1 MFILEGKNPVPC
13 NNVVEWGK
21 WFETADRNVAKS
33 GDKERVHIST
43 VFLGLDHSFSTG
55 AVPLLFET
63 MIFGGEH
70 NQYQDRCST
79 WEEAENMHNKACAL
93 AGVKP

>member
-55 AVPLLFET
+55 AVPLLNLI
-63 MIFGGEH
+63 MWI
-70 NQYQDRCST
+70 ST
-79 WEEAENMHNKACAL
+79 PD
-93 AGVKP
+93 KPHHQLVGWK